1 LKASSL
7 TGSNTGITGR
17 ADLLCA
23 GHWLVCVEQ
32 PRRQRAMRETF
43 SEIYRTNAWDGIESL
58 SGPGSGPAA
67 THELR
72 ELLPRL
78 VDDLSIRTV
87 IDVACGDGYWM
98 PELPGYVGI
107 DVAPEAIKRAR
118 KLHPTRAYVVGDVAT
133 MSLPRNDLVIVRDVI
148 QHLSF
153 ADGLALLS
161 SILRSQPRYL
171 LASTYQGGA
180 NTDIQTGDAYCPDLT
195 APPFSLPR
203 PERMIFDGYH
213 YHETDELRD
222 PRKHLG
228 LWYIGG

>member
-1 LKASSL
+1 
-7 TGSNTGITGR
+7 
-17 ADLLCA
+17 
-23 GHWLVCVEQ
+23 
-32 PRRQRAMRETF
+32 MRETF

-67 THELR
+67 TSRIKDQILEI
-72 ELLPRL
+72 
-78 VDDLSIRTV
+78 VDALGIRDV

-98 PELPGYVGI
+98 PALPGYVGI

-118 KLHPTRAYVVGDVAT
+118 KLHPTRTYVVGDVAT
-133 MSLPRNDLVIVRDVI
+133 MSLPRHDLVIARDVF

-153 ADGLALLS
+153 ADGMALLS
-161 SILRSQPRYL
+161 SILRSEPRYL
-171 LASTYQGGA
+171 LASTYAGGE
-180 NTDIQTGDAYCPDLT
+180 NVDVETGGAYCPDLT

-213 YHETDELRD
+213 YHETPEIRD

-228 LWYIGG
+228 LWYLGG